1 MPGQMPMVAQ
11 KNQVKRA
18 ELVAPTKNVFE
29 ARKSIFS
36 GFAQFYQ
43 KGSLGS
49 GVGSVSN
56 IASKRRRT

>member
-1 MPGQMPMVAQ
+1 MPMPMVIP
-11 KNQVKRA
+11 KHQVSKA
-18 ELVAPTKNVFE
+18 SLVPLKQNGLE
-29 ARKSIFS
+29 AKKSIFS

-43 KGSLGS
+43 KGSLGA